1 MFTANVLK
9 KMLNGIWLRL
19 IHIFPLSL
27 INKEFINRSTDWSLV
42 MSDEDQLL
50 KNSKLLAGVVFI
62 LFLILILN
70 FLEGLVLVAGIFLS
84 IGISQ
89 QIISVC
95 LNTAADDLQLY
106 VSRWTTIVDYLSQI
120 HIDQHTVTS
129 ISDKAEWQDVNEH
142 ISQLYISPFITN
154 DLPHGLDSPNSLDI
168 ILNFIDEYHDEFD
181 YPVEINS
188 ESGQLA
194 FSQHMV
200 SYLHS
205 KLLFHDRLNTLQAKS
220 GGVDS
225 ILPIAIGTLIW
236 LLSS

>member
-1 MFTANVLK
+1 MFTANVLR

-50 KNSKLLAGVVFI
+50 KNAKLLAGIVFI

-70 FLEGLVLVAGIFLS
+70 FLEGMVLVAGIFLS

-89 QIISVC
+89 QVISVC
-95 LNTAADDLQLY
+95 INTAADDLQLY
-106 VSRWTTIVDYLSQI
+106 ISRWTTIVDYLSQL
-120 HIDQHTVTS
+120 HIAQHTVTS
-129 ISDKAEWQDVNEH
+129 ISDKAEWQDVHEH
-142 ISQLYISPFITN
+142 TSQLYISPFITN
-154 DLPHGLDSPNSLDI
+154 ELPSDLISSTSLDD
-168 ILNFIDEYHDEFD
+168 LLSFIDDYQNEFD

-188 ESGQLA
+188 ESGQLS

-236 LLSS
+236 LLFS

>member
-1 MFTANVLK
+1 MFTANVLR

-50 KNSKLLAGVVFI
+50 KNAKLLAGVVFI

-70 FLEGLVLVAGIFLS
+70 FLEGMVLVAGIFLS

-89 QIISVC
+89 QVISVC
-95 LNTAADDLQLY
+95 INTAADDLQLY
-106 VSRWTTIVDYLSQI
+106 ISRWTTIVDYLSQL
-120 HIDQHTVTS
+120 HIEQHTVTS
-129 ISDKAEWQDVNEH
+129 ISDKAEWQDVHEH
-142 ISQLYISPFITN
+142 TSQLYISPFITN
-154 DLPHGLDSPNSLDI
+154 ELPSDLISSPSLDD
-168 ILNFIDEYHDEFD
+168 LLVFIDDYQNEFD

-188 ESGQLA
+188 ESGQLS

-200 SYLHS
+200 S
-205 KLLFHDRLNTLQAKS
+205 LQP
-220 GGVDS
+220 D
-225 ILPIAIGTLIW
+225 I
-236 LLSS
+236 